1 MTRERKQP
9 EPEQEAGAPSWMV
22 TYCDSMTLML
32 TFFVLLFSFASFDES
47 AFEGLFTNFTKTLST
62 VDPPVKKDKSA
73 FVSTKQI
80 LPTGYFDE
88 GSEKVTLAREDE
100 AREAGA
106 RAGNNLT
113 EDTESA
119 DFRSRKV
126 FLFSSKRLFLGKGM
140 AISPEGR
147 NALST
152 MASFLKEIPCR
163 IVISENRQGDDKDS
177 EQFGLL
183 RSWAVMKYLTTK
195 QGLDKGQFS
204 IAAGTLQK
212 SHKNDQPDYSQSKS
226 ERTLEIVLLERSI
239 YN

>member
-1 MTRERKQP
+1 MVRERKQP
-9 EPEQEAGAPSWMV
+9 EPEEPAGAPEWMV
-22 TYCDSMTLML
+22 TYCDCMTLML

-47 AFEGLFTNFTKTLST
+47 AIEGLFTNFTKTLST

-88 GSEKVTLAREDE
+88 GSEKVTLAEGDE

-119 DFRSRKV
+119 DFRNQKV
-126 FLFSSKRLFLGKGM
+126 FLFSSKRLFWGKGIT
-140 AISPEGR
+140 ISSEGR
-147 NALST
+147 NILST
-152 MASFLKEIPCR
+152 MASFLKETPSR
-163 IVISENRQGDDKDS
+163 IVISENGPGDDEDS
-177 EQFGLL
+177 NQFGLP
-183 RSWAVMKYLTTK
+183 RAWAVIEYLTTK
-195 QGLDKGQFS
+195 QGLDKERFS
-204 IAAGTLQK
+204 IAADTLQK
-212 SHKNDQPDYSQSKS
+212 DLKNDQQDNSQVKVG
-226 ERTLEIVLLERSI
+226 RTLEIILLERSI